1 MSISKRAEDVKST
14 RNTGDRTLC
23 HRAAQKG
30 PSTCRWPHR
39 ESVSTPEQA
48 GYPFSRPPV
57 LPFSRS
63 PSNDPSRRPG
73 RGAGRTHRARMPGLP
88 PQIENRK
95 SENEKGPRSEAG
107 ASKDPGND
115 LLSHTVSH
123 AVSSALEGLTAVF
136 GMGTGV
142 APPPRSPESRQNSL
156 RPNHRRGISRP
167 VVRPKEQSGVP
178 GKPLGF
184 AGMAISRSSLTTD

>member
-1 MSISKRAEDVKST
+1 MDSEYRRPD
-14 RNTGDRTLC
+14 TLPSS
-23 HRAAQKG
+23 RPKG
-30 PSTCRWPHR
+30 PVHMPAATSGIGEH
-39 ESVSTPEQA
+39 A
-48 GYPFSRPPV
+48 GTGWIPV
-57 LPFSRS
+57 LPFSF
-63 PSNDPSRRPG
+63 NDPSRRPG